1 MKLPTPTSH
10 KCKRYDMYVHVRSA
24 LGKRNFV
31 CTHHHHHHH
40 GLIVFELQFTSTL
53 CVNVIDVKFRF
64 KNTKMYLLLLC
75 DHFIYIKKNC
85 VTLQFI
91 YVWTRAIDFQFP
103 KNVLKTRQKTHTH
116 THKIL
121 LKLSTTQSFFERHQI
136 IEFFFGKVDIPNW
149 NFQFTQNAFIINKI
163 LDLIFNEKYESKYNF
178 ENFLFVCKN

>member
-116 THKIL
+116 TQNSFEIKHDAIIFWTSL
-121 LKLSTTQSFFERHQI
+121 NYRIFFWEGWYSKL
-136 IEFFFGKVDIPNW
+136 EFPIHTKRFY
-149 NFQFTQNAFIINKI
+149 NK
-163 LDLIFNEKYESKYNF
+163 
-178 ENFLFVCKN
+178 